1 VSKSIAL
8 ITAREARDLDEDL
21 APLQSALAAAGAQVS
36 IIDWDGD
43 SVEWTQFDLA
53 LLRSTWGYDRDL
65 SRFLEWAR
73 AVSKDTLLLNPAPL
87 IEWNADKHYLADLS
101 RAQVPIVP
109 SEFLEPGDSALQR
122 IGVFV
127 QRGLT
132 EFVVKPAVGAGSR
145 DAQRYTVRQCD
156 VAVSHA
162 ERLLSAERSVLL
174 QPYLDRVDEAGE
186 TALMYFRG
194 EFSHAIRKGALLKR
208 DEGPTQGLF
217 APEQI
222 TPRTPDAM
230 ELQVGAQTLA
240 ALAFETPLYARV
252 DLIRDANGM
261 PCVLELELI
270 EPSLFFLHAQG
281 SAERFASCILRRIAQ

>member
-1 VSKSIAL
+1 MTQSIAL

-21 APLQSALAAAGAQVS
+21 APLQNALAAAGAKVS
-36 IIDWDGD
+36 VIDWDGD
-43 SVEWTQFDLA
+43 AVDWKRFDLA

-73 AVSKDTLLLNPAPL
+73 AVSSDTLLLNPVPL
-87 IEWNADKHYLADLS
+87 IEWNADKHYLADLR

-109 SEFLEPGDSALQR
+109 SEFLEPDDDALQR
-122 IGVFV
+122 IGLAV

-145 DAQRYTVRQCD
+145 DAQRYTARQFD
-156 VAVSHA
+156 MAVSHA
-162 ERLLSAERSVLL
+162 KRLLSAERSVLL
-174 QPYLDRVDEAGE
+174 QPYLDRVDEDGE

-194 EFSHAIRKGALLKR
+194 EFSHAIRKGALLRR

-222 TPRTPDAM
+222 TPRTPDAT
-230 ELQVGAQTLA
+230 ELQIGAQALA
-240 ALAFETPLYARV
+240 ALSFQPLYARV
-252 DLIRDANGM
+252 DLIRDSKGL

-281 SAERFASCILRRIAQ
+281 SAERFASCILDRMTI